1 MKKTIDKFAI
11 CYDEE
16 AGTITVA
23 SQIYLV
29 RTDNPNEAI
38 VAFDAKQL
46 KYICDFEGHDLTLK
60 RYALYKPE
68 RTDYYKYFAVDIHPF
83 VDALNEAEVLVDE
96 KLVAQI
102 ENKMSAVWYEDFA
115 QRNGL
120 LTLEQLKELREK
132 HNET

>member
-11 CYDEE
+11 CYDEK
-16 AGTITVA
+16 AGTVTVA

-29 RTDNPNEAI
+29 RTDNPEEAV
-38 VAFDAKQL
+38 VAFDAKLL
-46 KYICDFEGHDLTLK
+46 KFICDFEGHDLTLK

-68 RTDYYKYFAVDIHPF
+68 HPDYYKFFAVDIQPF
-83 VDALNEAEVLVDE
+83 VDALNEAKILIDE

-102 ENKMSAVWYEDFA
+102 ENKMSAAWYEDFA
-115 QRNGL
+115 CRNGL
-120 LTLEQLKELREK
+120 PSLAALKELREK